1 VRRLSP
7 WAIWGLITVV
17 VWCAWG
23 WSSLA
28 PLARRHRHWDDET
41 IRLDQ
46 RRAAALTQLADA
58 PRVVAQVDSVTAQLQ
73 RTIADFARVDSLT
86 QLFGELTRSAHE
98 AGVARVDAAPD
109 LKCMINIP
117 LHRGIHDSTGV
128 SLDTL
133 RLELSAGGA
142 FGAIGAWLDRI
153 EARPDFQQWS
163 GCEWARGEEDGTV
176 NFTGRAAF
184 WVLVP
189 TEQTP

>member
-1 VRRLSP
+1 MRRLSP
-7 WAIWGLITVV
+7 WAIWGLSTVV
-17 VWCAWG
+17 VWCVWAWG
-23 WSSLA
+23 VFT
-28 PLARRHRHWDDET
+28 PLARRHRYWDDET
-41 IRLDQ
+41 VRLDQ
-46 RRAAALTQLADA
+46 QRAAALTQFADA
-58 PRVVAQVDSVTAQLQ
+58 PRLVEQVASVTVQLQ
-73 RTIADFARVDSLT
+73 HTIADFARVDSLAPF
-86 QLFGELTRSAHE
+86 LGELTRSAHD
-98 AGVARVDAAPD
+98 AGVARIDAAPD
-109 LKCMINIP
+109 LKCMISIP

-142 FGAIGAWLDRI
+142 FGAIGAWLDQI

-163 GCEWARGEEDGTV
+163 GCEWAKGEEDGTV